1 MNEAP
6 IDPIDLPGWAV
17 QPMLDL
23 GFSLE
28 EMRATPFPVTE
39 TERQQ
44 CQVIDFRE
52 RRRRALLSEA
62 NKLARAVRGSGA

>member
-1 MNEAP
+1 MTTPVIWAPDWAIEA
-6 IDPIDLPGWAV
+6 
-17 QPMLDL
+17 MLAG
-23 GFSLE
+23 GFTLE
-28 EMRATPFPVTE
+28 EMRAVPFPVTE

-44 CQVIDFRE
+44 CQVIDFDE